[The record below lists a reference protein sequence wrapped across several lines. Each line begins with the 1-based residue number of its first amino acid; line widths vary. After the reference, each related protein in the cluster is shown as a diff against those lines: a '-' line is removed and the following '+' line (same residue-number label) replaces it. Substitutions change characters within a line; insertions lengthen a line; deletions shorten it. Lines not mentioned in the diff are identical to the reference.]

1 MARLSLSKPCTERSP
16 CNRPRGGTRNCPVVA
31 PSFGLAAL
39 KHDPEKCAAVFG
51 KDHAQT
57 RTWSGMPIQGKIIP
71 HRCAPEPKDLPRP
84 LCVRQL
90 VKRTRDDGWGIAA
103 RDALMPNPRSRS
115 CAVT

>member
-57 RTWSGMPIQGKIIP
+57 RTWSGMPIQGKIP
-71 HRCAPEPKDLPRP
+71 ALVCARAQGPSSTAVRP
-84 LCVRQL
+84 SIGKTDERRRVGDRSEGRL
-90 VKRTRDDGWGIAA
+90 
-103 RDALMPNPRSRS
+103 DA
-115 CAVT
+115 